1 MADDKLFP
9 YQARVPVTADGALP
23 SVDLL
28 QFLNKLF
35 KVVGGYQATSAYQLS
50 QNLQSLTDAVGLG
63 VFERSQQSPKSVRPG
78 DFIDIT
84 QDVGGYTVSLRLGD
98 VIGAVIPFLP
108 RQKPVDQ
115 RPVDD
120 ASQILSTR
128 VFRA

>member
-28 QFLNKLF
+28 QYLNQLF
-35 KVVGGYQATSAYQLS
+35 KVVGGYQATTNYQLL
-50 QNLQSLTDAVGLG
+50 QNLQSLTDAVGLHA
-63 VFERSQQSPKSVRPG
+63 FERPQPTPLKVRAG
-78 DFIDIT
+78 NFVAVAA
-84 QDVGGYTVSLRLGD
+84 DVSGYTVSVPIGD
-98 VIGAVIPFLP
+98 VISAVLPFIP
-108 RQKPVDQ
+108 RQEQVKQ

-120 ASQILSTR
+120 AGQIIATR

>member
-28 QFLNKLF
+28 QYLNKLF
-35 KVVGGYQATSAYQLS
+35 KVVGGYQATTNYQLL
-50 QNLQSLTDAVGLG
+50 QNLQSLTDAVGLHA
-63 VFERSQQSPKSVRPG
+63 FERPQPTPLKVRAG
-78 DFIDIT
+78 NFVAVAA
-84 QDVGGYTVSLRLGD
+84 DVSGYTVSVPIGD
-98 VIGAVIPFLP
+98 VISAVLPFIP
-108 RQKPVDQ
+108 RQEQVKQ

-120 ASQILSTR
+120 AGQIIATR

>member
-1 MADDKLFP
+1 M
-9 YQARVPVTADGALP
+9 
-23 SVDLL
+23 
-28 QFLNKLF
+28 
-35 KVVGGYQATSAYQLS
+35 
-50 QNLQSLTDAVGLG
+50 
-63 VFERSQQSPKSVRPG
+63 FERPQPKPQVVRQG
-78 DFIDIT
+78 EFIDIT

-120 ASQILSTR
+120 ASQILSNR

>member
-9 YQARVPVTADGALP
+9 FQARVPVTMDGALP

-28 QFLNKLF
+28 QYLNKLF
-35 KVVGGYQATSAYQLS
+35 KVVGGYQADTNYQLA
-50 QNLQSLTDAVGLG
+50 QNVRSLTDAVGLH
-63 VFERSQQSPKSVRPG
+63 VFERPQQRPKDVRPG

-84 QDVGGYTVSLRLGD
+84 EDVGGYTVSLRVGD

-108 RQKPVDQ
+108 RHKSVDQ
-115 RPVDD
+115 RPVND
-120 ASQILSTR
+120 ASQILATR

>member
-9 YQARVPVTADGALP
+9 YQARVPVTVDGALP

-35 KVVGGYQATSAYQLS
+35 KVVGGYQSTSSYQLS
-50 QNLQSLTDAVGLG
+50 QNLQSLTDAVGLH
-63 VFERSQQSPKSVRPG
+63 VFERPQPTPQVVRPSE
-78 DFIDIT
+78 FIDIS
-84 QDVGGYTVSLRLGD
+84 QDVGGHTVSLRVGD

-108 RQKPVDQ
+108 RQKQVDQ

-120 ASQILSTR
+120 AGQILSNR

>member
-35 KVVGGYQATSAYQLS
+35 KVVGGYQATTSYQLA

-98 VIGAVIPFLP
+98 VVGAVLPFIP

-120 ASQILSTR
+120 ASQILSNR

>member
-28 QFLNKLF
+28 QYLNKLF
-35 KVVGGYQATSAYQLS
+35 KVVGGYQATTNYQLL
-50 QNLQSLTDAVGLG
+50 QNLQSLTDAVGLHA
-63 VFERSQQSPKSVRPG
+63 FERPQPTPLKVRAG
-78 DFIDIT
+78 NFVAVAA
-84 QDVGGYTVSLRLGD
+84 DVSGYTVSVPIGG
-98 VIGAVIPFLP
+98 VISAVLPFIP
-108 RQKPVDQ
+108 RQEQVKQ

-120 ASQILSTR
+120 AGQIIATR

>member
-9 YQARVPVTADGALP
+9 YQARVPVTMDGAMP

-35 KVVGGYQATSAYQLS
+35 KVVGGYQATSSYQLS
-50 QNLQSLTDAVGLG
+50 QNLQALTDAVGLG
-63 VFERSQQSPKSVRPG
+63 VFERPQQSPKSVRPG

-84 QDVGGYTVSLRLGD
+84 QDVGGYTVSLRVGD
-98 VIGAVIPFLP
+98 VIGAVLPFLP
-108 RQKPVDQ
+108 HQKPVDQ

-120 ASQILSTR
+120 ASQIISNR

>member
-9 YQARVPVTADGALP
+9 WPANVPVTADGALP

-50 QNLQSLTDAVGLG
+50 QNLQSLTDSVGLG
-63 VFERSQQSPKSVRPG
+63 VFERPQPKPQVVRQG
-78 DFIDIT
+78 EFIDIT

-120 ASQILSTR
+120 ASQILSNR

>member
-35 KVVGGYQATSAYQLS
+35 KVVGGYQATTSYQLA

-63 VFERSQQSPKSVRPG
+63 VFERPQPKPQVVRQG
-78 DFIDIT
+78 EFIDIT
-84 QDVGGYTVSLRLGD
+84 QDVGGYTVSLRFGD

-120 ASQILSTR
+120 ASQILSNR